1 MYLYIQVSGSLED
14 SLQSVA
20 VAKASSNIF
29 ATVGVHPT
37 RCNEFDESGDPD
49 AHFQALRA
57 LVDEAGPAVVAIGEI
72 GLDYDR
78 EKFCGRDVQMK
89 YFERQLDLA
98 KACNLPI
105 IFHNRNTSG
114 DFESIVRRR
123 RGDFTTGIVHSFTGT
138 LDEMRDLCEMGLY
151 IGING
156 CGLRTEELLEMVKAL
171 PLDKLVV
178 ETDAPWCGIKNSH
191 PSSKHVR
198 TKFEEVKKEKFV
210 AGKMVKDRNEPAKVV
225 EVVEVIAAVKGVDVA
240 EVAEASYQ
248 NTIKV
253 LFSGR
258 S

>member
-1 MYLYIQVSGSLED
+1 MYISIQVSGSLED
-14 SLQSVA
+14 SQKSVA
-20 VAKASSNIF
+20 VAKASSNIY

-37 RCNEFDESGDPD
+37 RCNEFEESGDPE
-49 AHFQALRA
+49 AHLQALRA
-57 LVDEAGPAVVAIGEI
+57 LVDSAGPAVVAIGEI

-78 EKFCGRDVQMK
+78 EKFCGRDVQIK

-123 RGDFTTGIVHSFTGT
+123 RSDFTTGIVHSFTGT

-156 CGLRTEELLEMVKAL
+156 CGLRTEELLDMVKAL

-240 EVAEASYQ
+240 EIAQASYQ
-248 NTIKV
+248 NTMKV